1 MRAVVQRISSAS
13 VKIDGETV
21 GRCKKGQLILL
32 AVAPN
37 DTVSEAT
44 WLAKKLAGLRI
55 FTDDKGKMNLSMLDI
70 NGEALVI
77 SQFTLYGNCRKGR
90 RPSFVGSGP
99 PEMASRLYDKFC
111 DLLEAE
117 GVHVD
122 RGVFAANME
131 VSLVND
137 GPVTLII
144 DTPEVS

>member
-1 MRAVVQRISSAS
+1 MSSAS
-13 VKIDGETV
+13 VAIDGETV
-21 GRCKKGQLILL
+21 GRCEEGQLVLL
-32 AVAPN
+32 TVAPK
-37 DTVSEAT
+37 DTVREAT
-44 WLAKKLAGLRI
+44 WLAKKIAGLRM
-55 FTDDKGKMNLSMLDI
+55 FTDDSGKMNHSMIDI
-70 NGEALVI
+70 NGGALVI

-99 PEMASRLYDKFC
+99 PEMASRLYDQFC

-117 GVHVD
+117 GVHVE

>member
-1 MRAVVQRISSAS
+1 MSSAS
-13 VKIDGETV
+13 VAIDGETV
-21 GRCKKGQLILL
+21 GRCEEGQLVLL
-32 AVAPN
+32 AVAPK
-37 DTVSEAT
+37 DTVREAT
-44 WLAKKLAGLRI
+44 WLAKKIAGLRM
-55 FTDDKGKMNLSMLDI
+55 FTDDSGKMNHSMIDI
-70 NGEALVI
+70 NGGALVI

-99 PEMASRLYDKFC
+99 PEMASRLYDQFC

-117 GVHVD
+117 GVHVE